1 MTNELSELELSS
13 LTLDADDS
21 ESKFDPLAIAAPSPS
36 VCRELA
42 MAFVKASEFASSL
55 KYAKAAS
62 LLLLELAVTST
73 VAVHSP
79 AASDRRRLEAVCTR
93 VTPEHTALESI
104 DDIALHT
111 PFVMESSTSFT
122 FELTNVSSM
131 FTRFTMTLKGSIVT
145 GLGDGLGDG
154 LGLGFEGALVVVG
167 VEEALV
173 VVGVEGALVTGV
185 EGALVTGVEGALVTG
200 VEGAIVVVGVE
211 GALVTGVE
219 GVSVTGVE
227 GVLVVVASGLGL
239 GLGLGLV
246 HSSMTH

>member
-1 MTNELSELELSS
+1 MKS
-13 LTLDADDS
+13 
-21 ESKFDPLAIAAPSPS
+21 
-36 VCRELA
+36 A
-42 MAFVKASEFASSL
+42 MSNTT
-55 KYAKAAS
+55 YAKAAS

-167 VEEALV
+167 VEGFVWRHA
-173 VVGVEGALVTGV
+173 
-185 EGALVTGVEGALVTG
+185 
-200 VEGAIVVVGVE
+200 
-211 GALVTGVE
+211 
-219 GVSVTGVE
+219 GVSSAQFPSPIPQRLGGLE
-227 GVLVVVASGLGL
+227 LQSMEAWDPHCNCVAMSLC
-239 GLGLGLV
+239 V
-246 HSSMTH
+246 KYVQYPFAFK